1 MVSMI
6 SHGRTLLRRMAVMAS
21 FAGAAGA
28 SPLARLVSQQFLL
41 PRRDLLRLGS
51 RYGGWLIPR
60 DAALDAN
67 SVCYLAGAG
76 EDISFDCA
84 LVESYGVL
92 ARVVDPTPR
101 AIEHFNGL
109 ADAVRAD
116 QSFPINNSASEF
128 YTISPAQLARITY
141 LPFGLAGADEEMKFY
156 KPKDPNHVSCSVV
169 NLQKTDTWFTA
180 HCYRMISLM
189 EREGDTKVDLLKMDI
204 EGGEYAVLDDLV
216 RTKLLPKLLLIEF
229 DEAHSPLDD
238 HETERI
244 AERVHALER
253 AGLRCIAVDGSN
265 VTFRRAD

>member
-1 MVSMI
+1 MVRTI
-6 SHGRTLLRRMAVMAS
+6 SHGCALLRRIAVK
-21 FAGAAGA
+21 AGFVGA
-28 SPLARLVSQQFLL
+28 DEVSPLAQLGSRQFLL
-41 PRRDLLRLGS
+41 PRQDLLRLGS

-60 DAALDAN
+60 DAALDAT

-84 LVESYGVL
+84 LVEAYGVL
-92 ARVVDPTPR
+92 ARIVDPTPR
-101 AIEHFNGL
+101 AIEHFKGL
-109 ADAVRAD
+109 ADAVLAN

-128 YTISPAQLARITY
+128 YTISLAQLARITF

-156 KPKDPNHVSCSVV
+156 KPRDPSHVSCSVV

-180 HCYRMISLM
+180 RCYRLVSLM

-204 EGGEYAVLDDLV
+204 EGGEYAVLDDLL
-216 RTKLLPKLLLIEF
+216 RTKLFPKLLLIEF

-238 HETERI
+238 HAMERI

-253 AGLRCIAVDGSN
+253 AGLRCIAIDGSN